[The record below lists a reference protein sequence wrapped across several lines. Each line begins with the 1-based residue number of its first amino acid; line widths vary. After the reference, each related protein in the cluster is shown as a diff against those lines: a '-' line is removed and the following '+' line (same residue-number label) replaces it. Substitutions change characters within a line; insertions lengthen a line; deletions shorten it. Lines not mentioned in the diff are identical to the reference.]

1 MEIAIK
7 SEADSR
13 ILIYPLIK
21 TLYNYGTVAVYT
33 SNKAIARLIE
43 NELEGGFK
51 NVRIIVSPESDLEGT
66 KTADE
71 YYTGK
76 YDFMIFDNIGA
87 VDYDMLITILTNRLS
102 ESYVQDLL
110 YICADPKT
118 HILKFGNPAPSP
130 KGEKKSKPS
139 KRNGQKEEEQDED
152 SDFNKW
158 RAVKTDEEV
167 LQDILN
173 DKQAKWIKFP
183 TMEAIELMEGRHY
196 MMVPDDGM
204 IKEFY
209 KLFGE
214 KLSVDIRQFTKGAR
228 VKDESSSD
236 VSGTDVR

>member
-13 ILIYPLIK
+13 ILVYPLIK
-21 TLYNYGTVAVYT
+21 TLYNYGTIAVYT
-33 SNKAIARLIE
+33 SNKAMARLIE

-66 KTADE
+66 KKADE
-71 YYTGK
+71 YYPGK

-87 VDYDMLITILTNRLS
+87 VDYDMLIAILTNRLS

-139 KRNGQKEEEQDED
+139 KKKGQIEEEQEED
-152 SDFNKW
+152 SNFNKW
-158 RAVKTDEEV
+158 RVVKTDEEI
-167 LQDILN
+167 LQEILN

-204 IKEFY
+204 IKELY

-214 KLSVDIRQFTKGAR
+214 KLSVDLRQFTKGAR

>member
-33 SNKAIARLIE
+33 SNKAVSRLIE

-66 KTADE
+66 KAADE

-87 VDYDMLITILTNRLS
+87 VDYDMLIMILTNRLS
-102 ESYVQDLL
+102 EPYVQDLL

-118 HILKFGNPAPSP
+118 HILKFGNPAPTP

-139 KRNGQKEEEQDED
+139 KKKGQVEEEQDEG

-158 RAVKTDEEV
+158 RVVKTDEEI

-183 TMEAIELMEGRHY
+183 TMEAIELMEGRQY

-236 VSGTDVR
+236 VSGIDVR